1 MKSRDP
7 RPRIL
12 DLFAGAGGMALG
24 FEAAGGRC
32 VGAVE
37 IDAAAA
43 STFRTNFA
51 HENPRIFGGPVD
63 GDVNQLA
70 VEDLL
75 AALPDQPDVV
85 VGGPPCQGFSRIGRA
100 KQMSLLDDEQKIR
113 TGMRNP
119 ERNLL
124 YKYFLAV
131 VAASRPAAFVME
143 NVPGMRALQGVDLTA
158 RIRGEAQSLGYNVR
172 CFLLNAAWFGVP
184 QNRWRIFF
192 VGFRR
197 DLGTGILPEP
207 PIRTHAASM
216 SPPEGMSLSHD
227 DWFFHPGKIDVVDQ
241 PEPVVSVHE
250 AFSDLPVLR
259 SWSYVAGVRGQE
271 NLPLPYQGESTRY
284 ANIMRNWPG
293 RAAAELVGDN
303 WFRLNARDF
312 ETFQRMAHGDRYPEA
327 LKTAIRRFRDVMTKL
342 GPAAPAPG
350 TSAYEEL
357 KNTIVPPYRN
367 DAFADKWRKLLPNE
381 PSWTLTAHLGKDA
394 YSHIHYDSR
403 QARTITI
410 REAARLQSF
419 PDAFRFSGNNGQR
432 YQQIGNAV
440 PPLLAKAIA
449 MQVFRQLRD
458 LTALRGRRSA
468 PAWA

>member
-1 MKSRDP
+1 MKSRDQ

-43 STFRTNFA
+43 TTFRENFS
-51 HENPRIFGGPVD
+51 HEGPRVFGGPVD
-63 GDVNQLA
+63 GDVNQLP
-70 VEDLL
+70 VEDLIRS
-75 AALPDQPDVV
+75 LPAPPDIV

-100 KQMSLLDDEQKIR
+100 KQMSLLDDEQRIR
-113 TGMRNP
+113 AGVRNP

-124 YKYFLAV
+124 YRYFLAV

-207 PIRTHAASM
+207 PIRTHSASM
-216 SPPEGMSLSHD
+216 SPPEGMSLAHD
-227 DWFFHPGKIDVVDQ
+227 DWFYHPGRIGVVDD
-241 PEPVVSVHE
+241 PELGVTVQE
-250 AFSDLPVLR
+250 ALGDLPLVR
-259 SWSYVAGVRGQE
+259 SSESLETSRGHSAHG
-271 NLPLPYQGESTRY
+271 LPYRGPETRY
-284 ANIMRNWPG
+284 SGVMRRWPG
-293 RAAAELVGDN
+293 RVADELVEDN
-303 WFRLNARDF
+303 WFRQNTRDF
-312 ETFQRMAHGDRYPEA
+312 ETFRLMAHGDRYPEA
-327 LKTAIRRFRDVMTKL
+327 LKTAIRRFRDALSGL
-342 GPAAPAPG
+342 GSRAPEPG
-350 TSAYEEL
+350 TSTYEEL
-357 KNTIVPPYRN
+357 KAQFVPPYRN
-367 DAFADKWRKLLPNE
+367 DAFADKWRKLIPDE

-403 QARTITI
+403 QARTITV

-419 PDAFRFSGNNGQR
+419 PDAFRFAGNNGQK

-440 PPLLAKAIA
+440 PPLLARAIA
-449 MQVFRQLRD
+449 SQVFKQLKELKSLRD
-458 LTALRGRRSA
+458 SRSD